1 MIKLFANNEP
11 YIFILIPIMVAG
23 HLVLDIYFPS
33 FEMLAMGQENLWEFD
48 FRLIPDWI
56 ARVGAFLFVCLNAYL
71 VNYVFNTHEFFERNT
86 YLPSL
91 IYILLVFLFPMSL
104 RLGED
109 LIAHTFFILSIHQ
122 LFNIKQN
129 EDARHMTFLAGLLI
143 GLAIT
148 FLPVY
153 IYFLFF
159 IWLGTLS
166 IRPFVLRE
174 ILLPIFG
181 VMIPV
186 LWIFL
191 IDQDF
196 YLSFIKFDSKLDYSK
211 FGNILVYIPHA
222 VVLILI
228 IIANRN
234 ILERRSKSSIR
245 YKRILGLVIY
255 TLLFSVIAGLSILTF
270 FDSYF
275 YFTIGAV
282 ILCIILPYAYL
293 GARYKWIPSTLL
305 YVLLILNVVKFLY

>member
-1 MIKLFANNEP
+1 
-11 YIFILIPIMVAG
+11 MVAG

-33 FEMLAMGQENLWEFD
+33 FEMLAMGQENLWDFD
-48 FRLIPDWI
+48 FKIIPASF
-56 ARVGAFLFVCLNAYL
+56 ARVGAFFFVCINAYL
-71 VNYVFNTHEFFERNT
+71 INYVFNTHEFFERNT

-91 IYILLVFLFPMSL
+91 IYILIVFLFPMSL
-104 RLGED
+104 RFGED

-129 EDARHMTFLAGLLI
+129 EDARHMTFLAGFFI
-143 GLAIT
+143 GFAFT

-153 IYFLFF
+153 IYFLPF

-166 IRPFVLRE
+166 IRPFVFRE
-174 ILLPIFG
+174 ILLPLFG
-181 VMIPV
+181 ALIPV

-191 IDQDF
+191 IDHHF
-196 YLSFIKFDSKLDYSK
+196 YSSFISFDSKLDYSK
-211 FGNILVYIPHA
+211 FGNILIYIPHA
-222 VVLILI
+222 IVLFLI

-245 YKRILGLVIY
+245 YKRILGLVMY
-255 TLLFSVIAGLSILTF
+255 TLLFSIIIGLTILIF
-270 FDSYF
+270 FNSYF

-293 GARYKWIPSTLL
+293 DARYKWIPATLL